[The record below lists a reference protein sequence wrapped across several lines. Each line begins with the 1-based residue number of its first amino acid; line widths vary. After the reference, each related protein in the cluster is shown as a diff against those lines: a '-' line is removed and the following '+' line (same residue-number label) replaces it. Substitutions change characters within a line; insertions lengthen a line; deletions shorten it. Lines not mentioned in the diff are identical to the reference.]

1 MLLSQNSMDINNR
14 MHALRAF
21 YCHEE
26 ERHVRMKGEM
36 EQMTE
41 LEAECRHRYRVRSI
55 REDDYGCEERPEGV
69 WPTVLVELEDEN
81 GQLRLL
87 RQKDHYLY
95 EQQIEEGDQ
104 VILEQE
110 ILKRIE

>member
-1 MLLSQNSMDINNR
+1 
-14 MHALRAF
+14 
-21 YCHEE
+21 
-26 ERHVRMKGEM
+26 MKNEM

-41 LEAECRHRYRVRSI
+41 AQVDCRCRYRVRSI

-69 WPTVLVELEDEN
+69 EPTVLVELEDEN

-95 EQQIEEGDQ
+95 EQQINEGDQ

>member
-1 MLLSQNSMDINNR
+1 
-14 MHALRAF
+14 
-21 YCHEE
+21 
-26 ERHVRMKGEM
+26 MKGEM

-69 WPTVLVELEDEN
+69 WPTVLVKLEDEN

-95 EQQIEEGDQ
+95 EQQWYRARFAFLLWLFSCNEEA
-104 VILEQE
+104 IFYS
-110 ILKRIE
+110 

>member
-1 MLLSQNSMDINNR
+1 
-14 MHALRAF
+14 
-21 YCHEE
+21 
-26 ERHVRMKGEM
+26 M

-87 RQKDHYLY
+87 RQ
-95 EQQIEEGDQ
+95 
-104 VILEQE
+104 
-110 ILKRIE
+110 RITICMNSRSRRAIR

>member
-1 MLLSQNSMDINNR
+1 
-14 MHALRAF
+14 
-21 YCHEE
+21 
-26 ERHVRMKGEM
+26 M

-41 LEAECRHRYRVRSI
+41 LEAECRHKYRVRSI

-69 WPTVLVELEDEN
+69 WPTVLVELE
-81 GQLRLL
+81 
-87 RQKDHYLY
+87 

>member
-1 MLLSQNSMDINNR
+1 MRRSEIKI
-14 MHALRAF
+14 HASD
-21 YCHEE
+21 
-26 ERHVRMKGEM
+26 
-36 EQMTE
+36 TE
-41 LEAECRHRYRVRSI
+41 LEAECRHKYRVRSI

>member
-1 MLLSQNSMDINNR
+1 
-14 MHALRAF
+14 
-21 YCHEE
+21 
-26 ERHVRMKGEM
+26 MKGEM

-41 LEAECRHRYRVRSI
+41 LEAECRHKYRVRSI

-104 VILEQE
+104 VIMEQE

>member
-1 MLLSQNSMDINNR
+1 
-14 MHALRAF
+14 
-21 YCHEE
+21 
-26 ERHVRMKGEM
+26 MKGEM

-55 REDDYGCEERPEGV
+55 RE
-69 WPTVLVELEDEN
+69 VELEDEN

>member
-1 MLLSQNSMDINNR
+1 MYIHICKPFLGSLLAGI
-14 MHALRAF
+14 ALIILIPLLLTVSVLLVLSTGKSPFFLQTR
-21 YCHEE
+21 
-26 ERHVRMKGEM
+26 VG
-36 EQMTE
+36 
-41 LEAECRHRYRVRSI
+41 YRGRLFKI
-55 REDDYGCEERPEGV
+55 IKFKTMNDRK
-69 WPTVLVELEDEN
+69 DEN

>member
-1 MLLSQNSMDINNR
+1 
-14 MHALRAF
+14 
-21 YCHEE
+21 
-26 ERHVRMKGEM
+26 MKTIKKDECSYSVSNAIRTLAM

-41 LEAECRHRYRVRSI
+41 LEAECRHKYRVRSI

>member
-1 MLLSQNSMDINNR
+1 
-14 MHALRAF
+14 
-21 YCHEE
+21 
-26 ERHVRMKGEM
+26 MKGEM

-87 RQKDHYLY
+87 RA
-95 EQQIEEGDQ
+95 
-104 VILEQE
+104 
-110 ILKRIE
+110 KRITICMNSRSRRAIR